1 MRQSSLRAPIFQ
13 KRDCRTSSGA
23 GLRNRKG
30 GQCRPKTR
38 MRVYSV
44 HEPPVRGLDPLPDA
58 ERFVFVR
65 DGFSF
70 RAFLFAPLWMLW
82 YRMWLVL
89 IGYVVLS
96 AVVETALVAAG
107 ASRTDVLVVALLIA
121 LLIGLEASTLR
132 RFTLNRRGWRNIGV
146 ISGDNL
152 EDAERRFFETWVREL
167 PAQRAVPMTPPPGPA
182 PATAAVP
189 PSLSAAQGPD
199 VVGLFPEPGAHR

>member
-1 MRQSSLRAPIFQ
+1 MRQSSPLAPIFQ
-13 KRDCRTSSGA
+13 KRDCWTPAGA
-23 GLRNRKG
+23 GPREG
-30 GQCRPKTR
+30 GQYRPKTT

-89 IGYVVLS
+89 VGYVLLS
-96 AVVETALVAAG
+96 AVVDTALVAAG
-107 ASRTDVLVVALLIA
+107 ASPTDVLVVALLIA

-132 RFTLNRRGWRNIGV
+132 RFTLSRGGWRNVGV

-167 PAQRAVPMTPPPGPA
+167 PAQRAVPMTPPPAPSPA
-182 PATAAVP
+182 SAAPP
-189 PSLSAAQGPD
+189 PSSHAAQSSG
-199 VVGLFPEPGAHR
+199 VVGLFPEPGAHG

>member
-1 MRQSSLRAPIFQ
+1 MRQSSLLAPIFQ
-13 KRDCRTSSGA
+13 KRNCWTPAGRAHRKAAGA
-23 GLRNRKG
+23 GRK
-30 GQCRPKTR
+30 TT

-44 HEPPVRGLDPLPDA
+44 HEPPARGLDPLPDA

-89 IGYVVLS
+89 AGYVVLS
-96 AVVETALVAAG
+96 AVVDTALVTAG
-107 ASRTDVLVVALLIA
+107 ASQTDVLVVALLIA

-132 RFTLNRRGWRNIGV
+132 RFTLSRRGWRNVGV
-146 ISGDNL
+146 ISGDDL

-167 PAQRAVPMTPPPGPA
+167 PAQRAVPMTPPPAPPPA
-182 PATAAVP
+182 SAAAP
-189 PSLSAAQGPD
+189 PSQGATQGSD
-199 VVGLFPEPGAHR
+199 VVGLFPEPGAHQ